1 VATSTP
7 GIEPATGSRAAIL
20 GAAAALFAR
29 HGPDGVSLRD
39 VAAAAGCSHTLVMRR
54 HGAKDDL
61 VAAVATRTAA
71 CVDGLIGRTVADSE
85 RPVAVSLHAARTHRD
100 TTRLLIRTALGDLPG
115 RGFPEC
121 LHLGWLLAQATGSS
135 VPGRPPRVDRRS
147 RVCAYAAA
155 SLALGFVT
163 FEGFVVAA
171 TRLGSLAPRRRD
183 EAVAGAVRWLLQVAR
198 QDEPSLAA
206 RDVSPTATTPAPGPT
221 AGGAAVP
228 NGRDALLAAAIE
240 LFAERGPASVS
251 VRDIAR
257 HAGANQ
263 GLIYRHFGSKA
274 ALLAAA
280 IEQGSSVLFPAALA
294 GGGFDFDTVSWLVH
308 RVSPAPRL
316 IARILVDGIDIRT
329 VRRQFPVL
337 RRLVDDHDDVPTG
350 AGPGDLSD
358 PRVAVAAAASLALGS
373 AVWGDHLRPAFGLDD
388 AVESA
393 VSDLARLLVAEP
405 GRRR

>member
-1 VATSTP
+1 
-7 GIEPATGSRAAIL
+7 
-20 GAAAALFAR
+20 
-29 HGPDGVSLRD
+29 
-39 VAAAAGCSHTLVMRR
+39 
-54 HGAKDDL
+54 
-61 VAAVATRTAA
+61 
-71 CVDGLIGRTVADSE
+71 
-85 RPVAVSLHAARTHRD
+85 
-100 TTRLLIRTALGDLPG
+100 
-115 RGFPEC
+115 
-121 LHLGWLLAQATGSS
+121 
-135 VPGRPPRVDRRS
+135 
-147 RVCAYAAA
+147 VCAYAAA

-183 EAVAGAVRWLLQVAR
+183 EAVAGAVRRLLQVAR

-206 RDVSPTATTPAPGPT
+206 RDVSPPAMMILVFGPT
-221 AGGAAVP
+221 AGDAAVP

-240 LFAERGPASVS
+240 LFAARGPASVS